1 MDYRIPSRP
10 KVSPACVHLISKLL
24 VADPNGRLTPEGIMK
39 HPWFRQNLPPGVE
52 NLNEKCL
59 RMKVG
64 LSWSCVEPATSRW
77 LTLSAEQCWLTW
89 LALPVLHVCGRIGLY
104 CLHLKS

>member
-1 MDYRIPSRP
+1 MRAQVLARTLRVDYRIPSRP

-52 NLNEKCL
+52 SLNEKCL
-59 RMKVG
+59 RMKVS
-64 LSWSCVEPATSRW
+64 LPAC
-77 LTLSAEQCWLTW
+77 LVNH
-89 LALPVLHVCGRIGLY
+89 PPLHSG
-104 CLHLKS
+104 